1 MQNTFTLLVLQK
13 ILDFFPIAAHIKFR
27 PQCSETMDREVLICA
42 NMNLDITI
50 MFHDIF
56 DIFCIAIYVNC

>member
-27 PQCSETMDREVLICA
+27 PQCSETMDREV
-42 NMNLDITI
+42 TI
-50 MFHDIF
+50 D
-56 DIFCIAIYVNC
+56 VNCNAENVKNVETLL